1 MSEISNHVIKHSK
14 ELYKLTK
21 GFLDGGKG
29 GNLYTQYQSIIEAA
43 SPLEVVLAFDMIMK
57 DNYPIEEVKSTI
69 NKVLNLLHKS
79 LSEYKSIAPADGSY
93 LDSLAKNNALMADK
107 LEKLKPTVKAFNKNS
122 KDKDIRKTLI
132 ETFRKL
138 LVFKK
143 HYVIKENQLFPV
155 IEKYLP
161 QHGCLQIMWS
171 FHDDIYRNLNSLIE
185 KLSDDEADVFDI
197 NQLFGIVFFN
207 MLAIKFREE
216 KILFPVIMES
226 IPTEEIE
233 ILFDESLELGYPYYT
248 PATSITKK
256 KNEQSPQGKINLGT
270 GSVTVEQLKLIFAHL
285 PVDIT
290 YVDENDTVLF
300 FSTPPDRIFPRTKA
314 VIGRT
319 VQNCHPHESIE
330 IVNRI
335 VEAFKKGEKD
345 MAEFWFNM
353 GPKMVLIQYYAVRS
367 EEGEYRGVLE
377 VSQEVSHIRELE
389 GVKKL
394 IDW

>member
-1 MSEISNHVIKHSK
+1 MSEISSHVIKHSK
-14 ELYKLTK
+14 ELYRLTK
-21 GFLDGGKG
+21 GFLDGEKG
-29 GNLYTQYQSIIEAA
+29 GSLYTQYQSVIEAA

-57 DNYPIEEVKSTI
+57 DNYPIEEVKTTI

-79 LSEYKSIAPADGSY
+79 LNEYKLITPAKGSF
-93 LDSLAKNNALMADK
+93 LDSLIRNSAVMADK
-107 LEKLKPTVKAFNKNS
+107 LEALKPTVKAFNKNS
-122 KDKDIRKTLI
+122 QDKDIRKILI
-132 ETFRKL
+132 ETFREL

-155 IEKYLP
+155 IEKYMP

-185 KLSDDEADVFDI
+185 KLSDENSDVFDI

-233 ILFDESLELGYPYYT
+233 ALLEESLELGYPYYT
-248 PATSITKK
+248 PTASITKNK
-256 KNEQSPQGKINLGT
+256 EEKSMQGKINLGT
-270 GSVTVEQLKLIFAHL
+270 GSVTVEQLKLIFSHL

-335 VEAFKKGEKD
+335 VETFKKGDKD

-353 GPKMVLIQYYAVRS
+353 GPKMVLIQYYAVRD

-394 IDW
+394 LDW